1 MKKLLV
7 VSAVLFAVASISTVA
22 TAQKCASSQKH
33 EMTVSLTQDTQ
44 QEVETMD
51 IVDTAAGNEIFST
64 LVAAVKAADLVEA
77 LKSEGPFTVF
87 APTNEAFEKLPEGTV
102 ASLLEPENKEKLIAI
117 LKYHVVS
124 GKVMAGDVVKLD
136 SAETLQGTSV
146 AIAVEEGTVM
156 IDKAKVIKADVE
168 CSNGVVHV
176 IDTVILPKSE

>member
-1 MKKLLV
+1 MKTPIIL
-7 VSAVLFAVASISTVA
+7 SAVIVGILSFT
-22 TAQKCASSQKH
+22 
-33 EMTVSLTQDTQ
+33 TVSNAQHCQNAKKAMSVSITATQ
-44 QEVETMD
+44 ETELMD

-102 ASLLEPENKEKLIAI
+102 ASLLEPENKEKLIAV

-124 GKVMAGDVVKLD
+124 GKVMAGDVVKLS
-136 SAETLQGTSV
+136 SAETLQGQEVS
-146 AIAVEEGTVM
+146 IKVEDGTVM
-156 IDKAKVIKADVE
+156 IDNAKVVKADVA
-168 CSNGVVHV
+168 CTNGVVHV